1 MKKICVVT
9 STRAEYGLLRQ
20 LIHQINDAQDL
31 TLQLIVTGSHLS
43 PEFGM
48 TVDEINSDNLK
59 IDKKIEI
66 LLSSDTSTGISKA
79 MGLALISFPDAFEEL
94 NPDAVLLL
102 GDRYEILSIAIAA
115 TIARIPIIHLH
126 GGEVTFGALD
136 DCFRHCITKLSHI
149 HCVAA
154 EEYKK
159 RVLQLG
165 ENPKY
170 VFNVG
175 GLGVDAIKSLPL
187 LNKNELEKN
196 LDISFSKKTFL
207 ITYHPETLSETSNAK
222 NITALL
228 DALSFFVDANLIF
241 TMPNTDTDGRAIY
254 KEIKLFCE
262 LNSNSKLFSSLGQL
276 RYLSCLKYADVII
289 GNSSSALLE
298 APTFKIP
305 AVNIGSRQ
313 DGRLKASSI
322 VDCASSTDQI
332 LQAIELVLSKKF
344 QSTLAQSVNPYGIGG
359 SVQKIFKMLL
369 SVDFHSL
376 PRKTFFD
383 LNNK

>member
-1 MKKICVVT
+1 MKKICVIT

-20 LIHQINDAQDL
+20 LIHQINDAQGL

-66 LLSSDTSTGISKA
+66 LLSSDTSTGLSKA

-149 HCVAA
+149 HFVAA

-187 LNKNELEKN
+187 LEQNELEKN
-196 LDISFSKKTFL
+196 LDVSFSKRTFL
-207 ITYHPETLSETSNAK
+207 ITYHPETLCETSNAK

-228 DALSFFVDANLIF
+228 DALSVFVDANLIF

-313 DGRLKASSI
+313 DGRLKASSV
-322 VDCASSTDQI
+322 VDCPGSRDEI
-332 LQAIELVLSKKF
+332 LQAIELVLSNKF
-344 QSTLAQSVNPYGIGG
+344 QSNLTQSVNPYGIGG
-359 SVQKIFKMLL
+359 SVQKIITTLS
-369 SVDFHSL
+369 SVDFDNL
-376 PRKTFFD
+376 PRKSFFD

>member
-1 MKKICVVT
+1 M
-9 STRAEYGLLRQ
+9 
-20 LIHQINDAQDL
+20 
-31 TLQLIVTGSHLS
+31 
-43 PEFGM
+43 
-48 TVDEINSDNLK
+48 
-59 IDKKIEI
+59 
-66 LLSSDTSTGISKA
+66 
-79 MGLALISFPDAFEEL
+79 
-94 NPDAVLLL
+94 

-149 HCVAA
+149 HFVAA

-187 LNKNELEKN
+187 LDQNELEKN
-196 LDISFSKKTFL
+196 LDVSFSKRTFL
-207 ITYHPETLSETSNAK
+207 ITYHPETLSETSNAT

-228 DALSFFVDANLIF
+228 DALSVFVDANLIF

-262 LNSNSKLFSSLGQL
+262 LNTNSKLFSSLGQL

-289 GNSSSALLE
+289 GNSSSAL
-298 APTFKIP
+298 
-305 AVNIGSRQ
+305 Q
-313 DGRLKASSI
+313 RL
-322 VDCASSTDQI
+322 
-332 LQAIELVLSKKF
+332 
-344 QSTLAQSVNPYGIGG
+344 
-359 SVQKIFKMLL
+359 
-369 SVDFHSL
+369 L
-376 PRKTFFD
+376 PLKSQ
-383 LNNK
+383 L

>member
-20 LIHQINDAQDL
+20 LIHQINDAQDF

-48 TVDEINSDNLK
+48 TVDEINSDNLQ

-66 LLSSDTSTGISKA
+66 LLSSDTSSGLSKA
-79 MGLALISFPDAFEEL
+79 MGLALISFPDAFQEL

-149 HCVAA
+149 HFVAA

-187 LNKNELEKN
+187 LEQNELKEFRCIFFEK
-196 LDISFSKKTFL
+196 D
-207 ITYHPETLSETSNAK
+207 
-222 NITALL
+222 
-228 DALSFFVDANLIF
+228 
-241 TMPNTDTDGRAIY
+241 
-254 KEIKLFCE
+254 
-262 LNSNSKLFSSLGQL
+262 
-276 RYLSCLKYADVII
+276 
-289 GNSSSALLE
+289 
-298 APTFKIP
+298 
-305 AVNIGSRQ
+305 
-313 DGRLKASSI
+313 
-322 VDCASSTDQI
+322 
-332 LQAIELVLSKKF
+332 
-344 QSTLAQSVNPYGIGG
+344 
-359 SVQKIFKMLL
+359 
-369 SVDFHSL
+369 
-376 PRKTFFD
+376 FFD
-383 LNNK
+383 YISSRNSMRNK